1 MGVSRDEQFKVGFGA
16 GLGLQ
21 QTWIQVPALPLGNEV
36 TLVDLLEHLEPQLSH
51 L

>member
-1 MGVSRDEQFKVGFGA
+1 MGASRDEQFKVGFGA
-16 GLGLQ
+16 WTLW